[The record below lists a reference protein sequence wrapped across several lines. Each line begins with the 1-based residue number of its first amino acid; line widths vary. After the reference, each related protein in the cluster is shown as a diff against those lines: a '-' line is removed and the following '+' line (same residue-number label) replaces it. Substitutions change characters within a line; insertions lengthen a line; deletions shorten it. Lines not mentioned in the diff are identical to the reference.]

1 MLIKYTFV
9 ARQRCTTLCIGGLY
23 RLTEPL
29 TLGKSIISSCDF
41 TNTVRASGRLILPDK
56 TLECYDI
63 RKRNL
68 CVNYALWPVG
78 SWSFHIFTV
87 ISPL

>member
-9 ARQRCTTLCIGGLY
+9 ARQRCTTFCIGGLY